1 MRNWAWI
8 TIVLLLLGGCAG
20 GPPREA
26 TAPRCAYADA
36 PRTSAPAWVCGAPL
50 AGLAVSAVG
59 SAQPSAAGYDAM
71 RTEAVSVGRD
81 WLVDHLRA
89 YAGRRLDG
97 YAAAHGPLGTD
108 RLRDMKASVEGYITK
123 TTVLGS
129 RVYRTATSPS
139 GTLYVL
145 VGLSDSLAR
154 RQLRDALRASMQN
167 EPALW
172 RGLLAGR
179 DQAGLAAEIADRA
192 SEP

>member
-1 MRNWAWI
+1 
-8 TIVLLLLGGCAG
+8 
-20 GPPREA
+20 
-26 TAPRCAYADA
+26 
-36 PRTSAPAWVCGAPL
+36 L

-59 SAQPSAAGYDAM
+59 SAPPSAAGYGAM
-71 RTEAVSVGRD
+71 KTQAASAGRD

-89 YAGRRLDG
+89 FAGRRLQA
-97 YAAAHGPLGTD
+97 YAAAQGALDAD
-108 RLRDMKASVEGYITK
+108 RLRDMQASVEGYITK

-172 RGLLAGR
+172 RPLLAGR
-179 DQAGLAAEIADRA
+179 DGAGLAAEIAGQGGGG
-192 SEP
+192 